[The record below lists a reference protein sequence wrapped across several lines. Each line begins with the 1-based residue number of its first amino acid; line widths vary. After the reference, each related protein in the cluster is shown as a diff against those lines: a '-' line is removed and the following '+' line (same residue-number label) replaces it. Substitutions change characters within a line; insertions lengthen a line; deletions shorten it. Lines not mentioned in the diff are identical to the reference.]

1 MYPRCVEQ
9 GRAGAPPT
17 TVRGEEGLRRR
28 PRPLYKYMG
37 EARYTL
43 GFWHP
48 EGVPICTPWIS
59 GPVGSVG
66 RYCLWLTR
74 NRVESVIPL
83 QGAWIWRIILPI
95 YVCIYVCI
103 YQSVCRKAHR
113 PWGYEYICVPF
124 PRQVG
129 RRSIRRNTGTTDIG
143 WLAGPGH
150 SGTWHLR
157 QSLSSTTFG
166 HYDTQFRA
174 TLITATA
181 SWLPS
186 HS

>member
-28 PRPLYKYMG
+28 PRPLYKCMG

-95 YVCIYVCI
+95 YLCIYVCI

-113 PWGYEYICVPF
+113 GAMSTYVYLSQDRLGGDPF
-124 PRQVG
+124 GEIQARRTSVGWQV
-129 RRSIRRNTGTTDIG
+129 RVTQAHGT
-143 WLAGPGH
+143 
-150 SGTWHLR
+150 
-157 QSLSSTTFG
+157 F
-166 HYDTQFRA
+166 
-174 TLITATA
+174 A
-181 SWLPS
+181 S
-186 HS
+186 H